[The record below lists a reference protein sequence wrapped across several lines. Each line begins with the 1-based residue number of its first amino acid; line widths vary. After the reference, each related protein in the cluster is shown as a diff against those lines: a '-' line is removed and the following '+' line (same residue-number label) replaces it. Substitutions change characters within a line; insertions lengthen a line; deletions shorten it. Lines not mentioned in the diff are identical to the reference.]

1 MSANLLR
8 DDIDKQPCLPESGC
22 CTQMDTEQLVGSR
35 RGRDGDQ
42 VDGEG
47 GRRGGNAAKNVP
59 KSCLFFKKTEPFMAV
74 YNAGLFYFI
83 SNYSRMIKEIILYQD
98 ISQNV
103 LICIRDIPN
112 DE

>member
-47 GRRGGNAAKNVP
+47 GRRGGNAAKNVL
-59 KSCLFFKKTEPFMAV
+59 KSCLFLKKTEPFMAV

-112 DE
+112 D

>member
-1 MSANLLR
+1 
-8 DDIDKQPCLPESGC
+8 
-22 CTQMDTEQLVGSR
+22 
-35 RGRDGDQ
+35 
-42 VDGEG
+42 
-47 GRRGGNAAKNVP
+47 
-59 KSCLFFKKTEPFMAV
+59 MAV

-112 DE
+112 DEWQSKLSKIYFLRLEIVPPKNA